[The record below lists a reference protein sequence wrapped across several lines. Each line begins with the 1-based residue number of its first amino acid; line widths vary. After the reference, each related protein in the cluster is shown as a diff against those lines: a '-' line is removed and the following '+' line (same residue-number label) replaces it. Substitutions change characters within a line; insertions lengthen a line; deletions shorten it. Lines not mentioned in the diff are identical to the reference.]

1 VKEGRLIIR
10 VVAISKMARR
20 RRGNRRTPLSIC
32 ECLNVKKNAH
42 AMPKTS
48 DCPKGTPYARP
59 CFRVSWARRGSSP
72 WVENGLGLLVH
83 RMGWASLLFG
93 SFCVALSKVTQ
104 RSKSQESWHPF
115 LGKAAR
121 PSSQSLSQARAARE
135 RQPSSVT
142 PFALG
147 PDERRIGLR
156 NWRRWL

>member
-20 RRGNRRTPLSIC
+20 RRGPQAYTIEHLR
-32 ECLNVKKNAH
+32 
-42 AMPKTS
+42 MPR
-48 DCPKGTPYARP
+48 CQEEYARHP
-59 CFRVSWARRGSSP
+59 QDKRLSERNTLRSTMFAGVAGATGSSP

-83 RMGWASLLFG
+83 RMGRASLLFG
-93 SFCVALSKVTQ
+93 SFCVELSKVTQ